1 MSTILN
7 LSISRDPAAVRQLS
21 PATLAFVGDAA
32 YGLCV
37 RERLAQQ
44 VRKSGELH
52 RLSVYFVKAA
62 AQAQAYRTILPFLSE
77 EEDAVFKRGRNFHT
91 NHSPKSATAQDYHM
105 ATGLETLFGY
115 LYLSGK
121 NERLSFL
128 FSQIWEEIQDKIP
141 SQEG

>member
-7 LSISRDPAAVRQLS
+7 LNMSRDPAAVRQLS

-37 RERLAQQ
+37 REQLAQE

-52 RLSVYFVKAA
+52 RLSVCFVKAA
-62 AQAQAYRTILPFLSE
+62 AQAQACQTIRPFLTGE
-77 EEDAVFKRGRNFHT
+77 EESVFKRGRNFHP
-91 NHSPKSATAQDYHM
+91 NHSPKSATAQDYHL

-115 LYLSGK
+115 LYLSGN